1 MKKIYYFHIVDLNLK
16 TSYQI
21 ASLFDRYIDMDE
33 RLPWN
38 QDCDHCTSPQGGMP
52 HTNSMQCTFCHIVTT
67 YDKLVVNYFSV
78 LYICLN
84 LESVNSLIPHKSDV

>member
-1 MKKIYYFHIVDLNLK
+1 MTIDVGERITGRQYVEALLPWIGTPGFDLRAPGAKYILFPYSGFK

-38 QDCDHCTSPQGGMP
+38 PDGPIVIIARASKAACP
-52 HTNSMQCTFCHIVTT
+52 TNKIA
-67 YDKLVVNYFSV
+67 
-78 LYICLN
+78 
-84 LESVNSLIPHKSDV
+84 